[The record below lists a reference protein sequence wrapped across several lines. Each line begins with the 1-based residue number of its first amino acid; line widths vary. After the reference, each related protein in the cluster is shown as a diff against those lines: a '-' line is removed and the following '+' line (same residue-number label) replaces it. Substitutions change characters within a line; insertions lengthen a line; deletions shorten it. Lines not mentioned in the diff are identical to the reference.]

1 MVLGRRQRS
10 GNVAATRRTQGA
22 SKHEFGGSMKRNTPA
37 LIIACLALFLAAGG
51 PAAAVNAADAAS
63 RLLTG
68 KQIKDNSITGGDIKN
83 GTLVAKDFKTSELA
97 RIAPASQGAAGAKG
111 A

>member
-1 MVLGRRQRS
+1 
-10 GNVAATRRTQGA
+10 
-22 SKHEFGGSMKRNTPA
+22 MKLHRPSVPM
-37 LIIACLALFLAAGG
+37 LLACLALFLAAGG

-83 GTLVAKDFKTSELA
+83 GTLAAKDFKPGVLPKLVS
-97 RIAPASQGAAGAKG
+97 SGQGESGAKG
-111 A
+111 DTGAQGPQGPAGLQGERGPQGEKGA